1 MQADR
6 SRVEQHSS
14 VRLSLRDGF
23 VAALRKL
30 FLVGV
35 PPHTGDRH
43 VQVPAKN
50 GPLLSGMLES
60 LIGPIDEAIEVM
72 ERSRDAG

>member
-1 MQADR
+1 M
-6 SRVEQHSS
+6 
-14 VRLSLRDGF
+14 
-23 VAALRKL
+23 AALRKL

-43 VQVPAKN
+43 VQVLAKN
-50 GPLLSGMLES
+50 GPLLSGMQES
-60 LIGPIDEAIEVM
+60 LIGPIDEAIDAM

>member
-30 FLVGV
+30 ILVGV

-43 VQVPAKN
+43 VQVPAEN
-50 GPLLSGMLES
+50 APSLSQMQKS
-60 LIGPIDEAIEVM
+60 LIGPIDEAIEIM
-72 ERSRDAG
+72 EDARNAS